1 MNDPMIMNSNFLI
14 PTGLNY
20 KALYNPWRDKDN
32 DDDDD
37 DDDNNNWILTIL
49 ITNYCVWVEFSQMRG
64 RLIIKNNS
72 VTWWYHIP
80 LLQGYQGNEAVNQ
93 LR

>member
-37 DDDNNNWILTIL
+37 DDDDDNNN
-49 ITNYCVWVEFSQMRG
+49 
-64 RLIIKNNS
+64 
-72 VTWWYHIP
+72 
-80 LLQGYQGNEAVNQ
+80 
-93 LR
+93 